1 MFEVKRGE
9 RSPRVVL
16 LQILLNRQ
24 GNELVVD
31 GDFGRRTHA
40 ALVAFQAAKS
50 IARATGVADPATWRE
65 LLRGAD
71 ETVVDVVDIGDPM
84 LSQRESAELRQAGSP
99 PIQFGLM
106 CNGIGQMVTD
116 VIQRVGASGWL
127 AVLRITGHGNHG
139 RWMTVSV
146 GAVADLKGQAY
157 EEVAGEYYSYI
168 DAAHFNQVAPTLAQ
182 LKPYFAPFGSMEHT
196 GCSIGSRPE
205 SRRMMQRLADLWDV
219 PVSAG
224 IPTQRNVLHFDGAVF
239 TAYPKSG
246 TLAAWSRRFRNMSL

>member
-24 GNELVVD
+24 GNALVVD
-31 GDFGRRTHA
+31 GIFGRRTQA
-40 ALVAFQAAKS
+40 ALEAFQTAKT
-50 IARATGVADPATWRE
+50 IPKGMADPATWRE
-65 LLRGAD
+65 LLRGGD
-71 ETVVDVVDIGDPM
+71 EAVVDVVDIGDPM
-84 LSQRESAELRQAGSP
+84 LAEREAVELRRAGSP
-99 PIQFGLM
+99 PILLGLM
-106 CNGIGQMVTD
+106 CNGIGQMVSD
-116 VIQRVGASGWL
+116 IIRQVGGSRWI

-146 GAVADLKGQAY
+146 GAVADLRGQEY

-168 DAAHFNQVAPTLAQ
+168 DTAHFDQVAPTLAM

-196 GCSIGSRPE
+196 GCSIGGRPE
-205 SRRMMQRLADLWDV
+205 SRRMMQRLASLWDV

-224 IPTQRNVLHFDGAVF
+224 IPTQLHVLHFDGAVF
-239 TAYPKSG
+239 TAYPGGGSLS
-246 TLAAWSRRFRNMSL
+246 TWSQRFRNMSL